1 MTEDPIPRDF
11 GWRYGL
17 WFLWSNMLT
26 ILLTAQAIFLQL
38 TLDSTLSRATIHW
51 LLTGVNCLGI
61 VIAQIK
67 ANRPPSPHLLR
78 LYLLFNRRNHEHPE
92 SNPVAA
98 EPSLIAILQA
108 LKAFNV
114 NIGADPTKWPLTVRG
129 PSRSRW
135 GLCSCSCRL

>member
-51 LLTGVNCLGI
+51 LLTGVNCLGL

-67 ANRPPSPHLLR
+67 ANRPPSP
-78 LYLLFNRRNHEHPE
+78 P
-92 SNPVAA
+92 PV
-98 EPSLIAILQA
+98 
-108 LKAFNV
+108 KTV
-114 NIGADPTKWPLTVRG
+114 PTIQTEKP
-129 PSRSRW
+129 
-135 GLCSCSCRL
+135 